1 MSQSKCYTCV
11 LFVCLFVPRYVIS
24 YEDHGYSIHLSPL
37 TLVGLCA
44 YLAFPCIFSI
54 CWITPTIQACTCNVL
69 NHYTWSLTGDIAWPT
84 VTTLRGLGQPLYHF
98 GLYSYRQ
105 ESKSATSP
113 LASVVWCPIL
123 IASDFCQGVF
133 LGVVQMCH
141 MQWSAV
147 FLLTKPQCS

>member
-1 MSQSKCYTCV
+1 MNIVYVMLCYV
-11 LFVCLFVPRYVIS
+11 WRYVIS

-37 TLVGLCA
+37 DSRIGRTLAHTWHFLA
-44 YLAFPCIFSI
+44 YFSI
-54 CWITPTIQACTCNVL
+54 CWNTPTFQACTWNVL

-133 LGVVQMCH
+133 LGVLQMCH